1 MPFIALIP
9 AVVAAVVSY
18 GSTVSFIVAIV
29 NGVLS
34 YYAINTTLNLRGQ
47 METGTTDNSFETYK
61 SASVAVLTITWIVA
75 IVLIVV
81 AVL

>member
-1 MPFIALIP
+1 MRFIALIP
-9 AVVAAVVSY
+9 AVVAAVLSY

-34 YYAINTTLNLRGQ
+34 YFAVNTILNLGTQ
-47 METGTTDNSFETYK
+47 LETGDTIDSFETYK
-61 SASVAVLTITWIVA
+61 SRSVAVLTITWIVA
-75 IVLIVV
+75 MVLIGV

>member
-1 MPFIALIP
+1 M
-9 AVVAAVVSY
+9 
-18 GSTVSFIVAIV
+18 AIV

-34 YYAINTTLNLRGQ
+34 YYAINTILNLRGQ
-47 METGTTDNSFETYK
+47 METGTTDDSFETYK
-61 SASVAVLTITWIVA
+61 SGSVAVLTITWIVA